1 MKQLKASEILEK
13 YGIGSEVWSVTSFN
27 LLRKNGMEIE
37 RINQLNPLDE
47 SKLNYVEECFID
59 NDIPT
64 IAATDYMRA
73 YAEQIRP
80 YISGQYATLGT
91 DGYGRSDSRKTLRGF
106 FEVDSESITRS
117 AIYLSF
123 SRKFYFTR

>member
-1 MKQLKASEILEK
+1 M
-13 YGIGSEVWSVTSFN
+13 
-27 LLRKNGMEIE
+27 
-37 RINQLNPLDE
+37 
-47 SKLNYVEECFID
+47 EECFID

-80 YISGQYATLGT
+80 YIRCQYLTLGT
-91 DGYGRSDSRKTLRGF
+91 DGYGRSDSRKTLRDF

-117 AIYLSF
+117 AIYLLFQENYLSEDQIKKIYKDL
-123 SRKFYFTR
+123 RIDPNKPNPWEV